1 MNIGEALFRNAHYS
15 PQHLAIVDRRRSL
28 TFWEFHGRVNRLAHY
43 LLQQGVGKGDLV
55 ALSCGS
61 RAEHFEA
68 LFALG
73 KIGAVAVPFDFN
85 WSARECEAMAGF
97 FAPKAFILEGR
108 TETKAVGELAR
119 ERVDVKKLLFIEG
132 SETLAGAPYEEA
144 LNGSHADDVEVAVA
158 GVPYEVALNGSHA
171 DDVEVA
177 IQGTDPFLLMITSGT
192 TGFPKACSINHQ
204 TYAMR
209 CLNYG
214 MTKGMNKDER
224 ALMTLPVHF
233 NAGRGSV
240 MSILYLGGTIF
251 IQEKFD
257 EETVL
262 ETIERERITYTM
274 LVPVLCERLLRY
286 EGLSRFKTSSLRY
299 LGITGGHL
307 SRELAYNIRQ
317 KLCPELYEAYASTDC
332 GQITTIGPDDWPTR
346 GDTVGKPIW
355 CVLLRITGDDGREVP
370 RGEEGEICVRT
381 PLAIQGYYRNPAATE
396 EFLSGGWCHTGDIG
410 FVDEKGYLTVSGRKK
425 NMIKSGGISVFP
437 EEIEDA
443 LRQHPAVMEVA
454 VIGFKSAEWGEAVK
468 AFVVLKEG
476 ASSEPES
483 LIKFCKESLAP
494 YKAPKV
500 VEFLSSL
507 PRTGLGKIDRGKL
520 ETIS

>member
-1 MNIGEALFRNAHYS
+1 MNLSEALFRNAYYS
-15 PQHLAIVDRRRSL
+15 PQQLAIVDRRRSV
-28 TFWEFHGRVNRLAHY
+28 TFWEFHTRVNRLSRY
-43 LLQQGVGKGDLV
+43 LLQQGIGKGDLV

-61 RAEHFEA
+61 RAEHFET

-73 KIGAVAVPFDFN
+73 KIGALAVPFDFN
-85 WSARECEAMAGF
+85 WSAQECAAMVGF

-108 TETKAVGELAR
+108 SETSALLDLAR
-119 ERVDVKKLLFIEG
+119 ERVDLSKLLTIEG
-132 SETLAGAPYEEA
+132 PMRIGGSPYEAA
-144 LNGSHADDVEVAVA
+144 LEQSSADDFDA
-158 GVPYEVALNGSHA
+158 S
-171 DDVEVA
+171 

-192 TGFPKACSINHQ
+192 TGFPKACVINHQ

-214 MTKGMNKDER
+214 MTKGMNKNER

-240 MSILYLGGTIF
+240 MSILYLGGTVF

-257 EETVL
+257 EKTVF
-262 ETIERERITYTM
+262 ETIEREKITYTM

-286 EGLSRFKTSSLRY
+286 EGLGRFRTDSLRY

-307 SRELAYNIRQ
+307 SRELAWNIRE
-317 KLCPELYEAYASTDC
+317 KICRELYEAYASTDC
-332 GQITTIGPDDWPTR
+332 GQITAIGPEDWATR
-346 GDTVGKPIW
+346 GDTVGRPIW
-355 CVLLRITGDDGREVP
+355 CALLRITDENGREVP

-410 FVDEKGYLTVSGRKK
+410 FVDDEGYLTVSGRKK
-425 NMIKSGGISVFP
+425 NMVKSGGISVFP

-443 LRQHPAVMEVA
+443 LRKHPAVSEIA

-476 ASSEPES
+476 ASCEPES
-483 LIKFCKESLAP
+483 LITFCKESLAS

-500 VEFLSSL
+500 VEFLSAL

-520 ETIS
+520 EARTPEK

>member
-1 MNIGEALFRNAHYS
+1 MNIGEALFRNARHS
-15 PQHLAIVDRRRSL
+15 PQQLAIVDRRRSL
-28 TFWEFHGRVNRLAHY
+28 TFLAFHGRVNRLAQY
-43 LLQQGVGKGDLV
+43 LLQRGVGKGDLV

-68 LFALG
+68 LFAVG
-73 KIGAVAVPFDFN
+73 NIGAVAVPFDFN
-85 WSARECEAMAGF
+85 WSAQECEAMTGF

-108 TETKAVGELAR
+108 TETKALAALAR
-119 ERVDVKKLLFIEG
+119 ERVDAKNLLLIED
-132 SETLAGAPYEEA
+132 SATVAGTPYEEA
-144 LNGSHADDVEVAVA
+144 LHRNYAHD
-158 GVPYEVALNGSHA
+158 L
-171 DDVEVA
+171 EVA

-257 EETVL
+257 EQTVL
-262 ETIERERITYTM
+262 ETIEREGITYTM

-286 EGLSRFKTSSLRY
+286 EGLGRFNTSSLRY

-307 SRELAYNIRQ
+307 SRQLAHNIR
-317 KLCPELYEAYASTDC
+317 KHICPELYEAYASTDC
-332 GQITTIGPDDWPTR
+332 GQITSIGPGDWATR

-355 CVLLRITGDDGREVP
+355 CVLLRITGNDGREVP

-381 PLAIQGYYRNPAATE
+381 PLTIQGYYQNPAATE

-410 FVDEKGYLTVSGRKK
+410 FVDAEGYLTVSGRKK

-437 EEIEDA
+437 EEIEET
-443 LRQHPAVMEVA
+443 LRKHPAVTDVA
-454 VIGFKSAEWGEAVK
+454 VVGFKSAEWGEAVK
-468 AFVVLKEG
+468 AFVVRKEG
-476 ASSEPES
+476 ARCDAES
-483 LIKFCKESLAP
+483 LIKFCKESLAS

-520 ETIS
+520 ESIG

>member
-1 MNIGEALFRNAHYS
+1 MNIGEALFRNADHS
-15 PQHLAIVDRRRSL
+15 PQQLAIVDRRRSL
-28 TFWEFHGRVNRLAHY
+28 TFREFHGRVNRLAHY

-61 RAEHFEA
+61 RAEHFEV
-68 LFALG
+68 LFAVG

-85 WSARECEAMAGF
+85 WSARECEAMVGF

-108 TETKAVGELAR
+108 TETKALAGLAR
-119 ERVDVKKLLFIEG
+119 GHVDVKELLVIEDSATVG
-132 SETLAGAPYEEA
+132 GVPYEEA
-144 LNGSHADDVEVAVA
+144 LHRSHAGDF
-158 GVPYEVALNGSHA
+158 
-171 DDVEVA
+171 EVA
-177 IQGTDPFLLMITSGT
+177 IEGTDPFLLMITSGT

-257 EETVL
+257 EQTVL

-274 LVPVLCERLLRY
+274 LVPVLCERLLRH
-286 EGLSRFKTSSLRY
+286 EHLRRFKTSSLRY

-307 SRELAYNIRQ
+307 SRALAHNIREHI
-317 KLCPELYEAYASTDC
+317 CPELYEAYASTDC
-332 GQITTIGPDDWPTR
+332 GQITSIGPGDWATR

-355 CVLLRITGDDGREVP
+355 CVLLRITGDDGRELP
-370 RGEEGEICVRT
+370 RGQEGEICVRT
-381 PLAIQGYYRNPAATE
+381 PLAIQGYYQNPAATD

-410 FVDEKGYLTVSGRKK
+410 FVDAEGYLTVSGRKK

-437 EEIEDA
+437 EEIEET
-443 LRQHPAVMEVA
+443 LRKHPAVMDVA

-476 ASSEPES
+476 ASCESES
-483 LIKFCKESLAP
+483 LIKFCKESLAS

-500 VEFLSSL
+500 VEFLSTL

-520 ETIS
+520 EAISEDT